1 MSKVI
6 KSTLKY
12 SKLTRTFFQNVM
24 KANDLIELNQIWK
37 KCTDVTL
44 DAKE

>member
-12 SKLTRTFFQNVM
+12 SKLTRAFFQNVM

-37 KCTDVTL
+37 KCTNVIL